1 MSSKSLPHRRAELRR
16 LGYAATHFDP
26 GLRELRAAATALAA
40 VLAAYGAA
48 FWLEHA
54 AHLLV
59 DQVITAVVL
68 AATLARTQ
76 RGADPADRLIGLLV
90 LAAASAAASEV
101 GSLLIR
107 HSAIGDVVFACAV
120 AATIWIRRFGRR
132 ASKAGTV
139 LVIPFVG
146 LLVTHAQGVPPYG
159 ADHDLWAAV
168 VGVFAAVCVALC
180 QWGAAWSGFSP
191 LDRRRPRVVPAE
203 AAGVVPDQAVAEE
216 ADEPTESGGADSAGR
231 RRIAASTRMAA
242 QMGAALGLAFVAGHL
257 RFPDHWPWVVLTAF
271 IVCSGARGRG
281 DVLHKGVLRAVG
293 AAVGTLVATWIAGS
307 FPPNDATSV
316 VIIFAVLG
324 FAIWLRQTSYV
335 YWAGSVTAVLSLLY
349 GYFGESAP
357 SLLRTRLEEIAIGA
371 ALGIAASWFVL
382 PVRTK
387 DVLRRRLADVL
398 AAVSDVLA
406 AGAAPVE
413 DLPARRIRFAES
425 VYQLELLSKTLAAQR
440 LLSGWWP
447 GPRREKP
454 HAADTIEAV
463 RRIVEPVRDFA
474 AVADQDR
481 EVLAQEDL
489 GRLRAAVAG
498 NVGAVRRG
506 IGGREGTP
514 FRHLPPPRQNGSAGP
529 GPADA
534 RPPETDRRRVSVA
547 LRAIDRELAVLDR
560 IYPAPPIPARADIP
574 PAPHPAPASEAGH

>member
-1 MSSKSLPHRRAELRR
+1 MSSKFLPPARRAALRR
-16 LGYAATHFDP
+16 LGRAATHFDP
-26 GLRELRAAATALAA
+26 GLRELRAAATAMAA
-40 VLAAYGAA
+40 VLAAYGATL
-48 FWLEHA
+48 WLEHA
-54 AHLLV
+54 AHLHV
-59 DQVITAVVL
+59 DLVITAVVL

-76 RGADPADRLIGLLV
+76 RGADPADRLVGLLA

-107 HSAIGDVVFACAV
+107 HSAIGDTVFALAV

-132 ASKAGTV
+132 ATKAGTV
-139 LVIPFVG
+139 LVIPFIG

-180 QWGAAWSGFSP
+180 QWGAACSGFSP
-191 LDRRRPRVVPAE
+191 ADRRRPRVVPAN
-203 AAGVVPDQAVAEE
+203 QASVGGAEE
-216 ADEPTESGGADSAGR
+216 AAAEPGGADPVAP

-242 QMGAALGLAFVAGHL
+242 QMGTALGLAFVAGHL

-293 AAVGTLVATWIAGS
+293 AAAGTLVATWIAGS
-307 FPPNDATSV
+307 FPPDDVTSV
-316 VIIFAVLG
+316 VIIFTVLG
-324 FAIWLRQTSYV
+324 FAIWLRQVSYV

-371 ALGIAASWFVL
+371 VLGIAASWFVL

-406 AGAAPVE
+406 AGAGPVE
-413 DLPARRIRFAES
+413 DLQARRIRFAEN
-425 VYQLELLSKTLAAQR
+425 VYQLELLSKTLVAQR
-440 LLSGWWP
+440 VLSGLP
-447 GPRREKP
+447 PRSRRDGRP
-454 HAADTIEAV
+454 HRADAIGAV

-474 AVADQDR
+474 AVAGQADR
-481 EVLAQEDL
+481 AVLAQEDL

-498 NVGAVRRG
+498 NVGAVRRA

-514 FRHLPPPRQNGSAGP
+514 YRRLPAPRPTDGAGP
-529 GPADA
+529 GPADG
-534 RPPETDRRRVSVA
+534 RPADPDRRRVSVA
-547 LRAIDRELAVLDR
+547 LRAIDRELAALDR
-560 IYPAPPIPARADIP
+560 IYPAAADGPAAGVAASAD
-574 PAPHPAPASEAGH
+574 PAAVSEASH